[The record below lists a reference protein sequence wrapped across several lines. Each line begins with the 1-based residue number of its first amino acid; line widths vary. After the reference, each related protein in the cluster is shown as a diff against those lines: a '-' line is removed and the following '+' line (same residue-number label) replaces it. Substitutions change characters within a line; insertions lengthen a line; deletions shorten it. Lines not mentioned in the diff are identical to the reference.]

1 MAVKNHYEKKQEW
14 LMASLLN
21 KSSFIDRLQLKWP
34 VTNYGNIK
42 LKQERLKEHELY
54 EKYKSVWGI
63 ISPPHYHTLQGSGWW
78 RVRYKM
84 VVDAGSIVAGDV
96 GETSIFGKGYEKNP
110 QEVEDYIKRYG
121 VQGLSRIRDEQA
133 SDFKNKVWTK
143 EKCVKFFKDYIK

>member
-1 MAVKNHYEKKQEW
+1 MAMGASASV
-14 LMASLLN
+14 LAIIMAIATKSPNYSIRLLL
-21 KSSFIDRLQLKWP
+21 I
-34 VTNYGNIK
+34 GNIK

-121 VQGLSRIRDEQA
+121 IQGLARIRDEQA

-143 EKCVKFFKDYIK
+143 EKCIKFFKDYIK